1 MINKSVQL
9 IKCAVLRKKILEY
22 QIQLFKSKIYYYLPA
37 ILKLNPKH
45 LDKQLIAYSSGAI
58 TQFWWS
64 IYRNFII
71 KEATFRFK

>member
-22 QIQLFKSKIYYYLPA
+22 QNQLFKPKIYYLPV

-64 IYRNFII
+64 VYRNFII